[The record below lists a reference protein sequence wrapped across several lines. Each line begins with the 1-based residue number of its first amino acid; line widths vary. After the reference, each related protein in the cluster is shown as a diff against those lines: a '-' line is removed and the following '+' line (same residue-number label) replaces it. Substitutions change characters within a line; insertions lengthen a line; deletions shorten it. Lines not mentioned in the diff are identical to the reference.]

1 MGKILKN
8 GGKKIAQVGKA
19 IVNGVMDTVLPNVK
33 ASFTKKDQ
41 AFIDEPVKYKF
52 NFWRLFSAVTIWIL
66 LLLVF
71 LGKIEFNEV
80 LNIVSQFINEILP
93 K

>member
-8 GGKKIAQVGKA
+8 GGKKIGQVGKA
-19 IVNGVMDTVLPNVK
+19 IFKGVVDTVFPNVK
-33 ASFTKKDQ
+33 ASFKEKDQ
-41 AFIDEPVKYKF
+41 QFIDEPVKYKF
-52 NFWRLFSAVTIWIL
+52 DFWRFFSAITIWIL

-71 LGKIEFNEV
+71 LGKIEF
-80 LNIVSQFINEILP
+80 SQVVTVISDFINEILP